1 MEERAVTEGNMED
14 VKGKGPERG
23 TVWAQAASVSRAQAE
38 ELDWERHEGGSS
50 ACTRRGGAC
59 G

>member
-1 MEERAVTEGNMED
+1 MEV

-38 ELDWERHEGGSS
+38 ELNWERHEGGSS